1 MAGLKRRNAVLVLVM
16 AMVMVMVVL
25 TEASPLTRL
34 FMGSG
39 GGSSQ
44 PSGPQGVDRALIG
57 DWKIEKLTGVFG
69 QDGEPKTES
78 FNVTIR
84 ATNASIHYDLEA
96 IENQGK
102 APQFK
107 IKIEGPWSGSFLSA
121 DDPVTG
127 QPLKK
132 DADDAVKEE
141 PKKKKKPVIVKTAG
155 EASETPE
162 FPQPQEEEEEDA
174 EFEGNAENYDSA
186 LEKIFDF
193 DFQRRTNDA
202 RVSYGKW
209 LGTRSYQFV
218 ILSPN
223 AWMLSIFDSDP
234 KAQEPVVEFTAK
246 RIPKADN
253 SSWWSKLG
261 SPQSLLVVVLLF
273 NLAKRFF
280 FPRGPPPG
288 VRPQRSD
295 GSPSSSG
302 SNAGSSASSGSSGSS
317 SEGSKKKD

>member
-1 MAGLKRRNAVLVLVM
+1 
-16 AMVMVMVVL
+16 
-25 TEASPLTRL
+25 
-34 FMGSG
+34 MGSA

-44 PSGPQGVDRALIG
+44 PPGPQGVERVLIG
-57 DWKIEKLTGVFG
+57 DWQIEKLTGVFG
-69 QDGEPKTES
+69 DDEPKAET

-107 IKIEGPWSGSFLSA
+107 IKIEGPWTGSFLSA
-121 DDPVTG
+121 EDPVSG

-132 DADDAVKEE
+132 DEADAAVKEE
-141 PKKKKKPVIVKTAG
+141 PKKKPVAVKTG

-162 FPQPQEEEEEDA
+162 FPQEEEDA
-174 EFEGNAENYDSA
+174 EFEGAAENYDSA

-202 RVSYGKW
+202 KVSYGKW

-246 RIPKADN
+246 RIPKVDN

-261 SPQSLLVVVLLF
+261 NPQSLLVVVLLF
-273 NLAKRFF
+273 NLAKRFL
-280 FPRGPPPG
+280 FPRGPAPG
-288 VRPQRSD
+288 VRPERSNR
-295 GSPSSSG
+295 SPSSPSSG
-302 SNAGSSASSGSSGSS
+302 SNAGSSASSGSS
-317 SEGSKKKD
+317 EGSKKKD